1 MLAPIRNQ
9 HHGNAQMQ
17 PHLDERVPLK
27 ETVVLVANLEEGSLL
42 QDVNGNVG
50 LWLDSTR
57 SPLGVSHIC
66 YTGRR
71 RDTCCSTKIGAP
83 ACVGR
88 LYLTEG
94 VATPQGILVPVV
106 LRHADVASTLL
117 EVKGGLN
124 QVAVMLKTELS
135 SAGGDGNCEWVDDE
149 ALALPQIH
157 LQIWCQRL
165 AEGRGHNDGAAAAQS
180 VSCTCCFHFIA
191 TQVER
196 LTYVEL
202 ESSDSSWKVCLH
214 ICNHK
219 PLNLRCRICL
229 RSTRVAQ
236 QDCHHTMRACT
247 S

>member
-1 MLAPIRNQ
+1 
-9 HHGNAQMQ
+9 MQ

-50 LWLDSTR
+50 LWLDSMR

-71 RDTCCSTKIGAP
+71 RDTCCSTKTGAP
-83 ACVGR
+83 GCVGR

-135 SAGGDGNCEWVDDE
+135 SAGGDGHCEWVDDE
-149 ALALPQIH
+149 ALALPSDSPAD
-157 LQIWCQRL
+157 LVSAL
-165 AEGRGHNDGAAAAQS
+165 GRGQG
-180 VSCTCCFHFIA
+180 
-191 TQVER
+191 
-196 LTYVEL
+196 
-202 ESSDSSWKVCLH
+202 
-214 ICNHK
+214 
-219 PLNLRCRICL
+219 P
-229 RSTRVAQ
+229 
-236 QDCHHTMRACT
+236 
-247 S
+247 